1 MSGLGDSETFFINF
15 QSTPR
20 DSFVN
25 FYELMAVLNWFFLER
40 PKSGGR
46 FSGILLG
53 TLEGFLGIFLRI
65 LKIRLTCW
73 RGLKSLRAFGA
84 FFGDPSA
91 ILSRISSSFP
101 GFFATLLWIISSGIH
116 HQDPLGV
123 MMCSTARWN

>member
-1 MSGLGDSETFFINF
+1 MSGLSDSETFFINF

-53 TLEGFLGIFLRI
+53 TLEGFLGIFKDFKDSFDMLE
-65 LKIRLTCW
+65 RLEE
-73 RGLKSLRAFGA
+73 S
-84 FFGDPSA
+84 
-91 ILSRISSSFP
+91 P
-101 GFFATLLWIISSGIH
+101 GF
-116 HQDPLGV
+116 
-123 MMCSTARWN
+123 

>member
-1 MSGLGDSETFFINF
+1 MSGFSDSETFFINF

-25 FYELMAVLNWFFLER
+25 FYELMAVLNWFFWNVRRVVEGSLGFFLE
-40 PKSGGR
+40 
-46 FSGILLG
+46 LLKG
-53 TLEGFLGIFLRI
+53 SLGFLRI
-65 LKIRLTCW
+65 LKIHLTCW
-73 RGLKSLRAFGA
+73 RGLKSLRAFEA